1 MQTLIDFRR
10 ELHRYPELSGA
21 ELQTAQRVVSYL
33 RPLGPG
39 CIWENIGGAG
49 VVALFDSGQAGP
61 CLLLR
66 AELDA
71 LPIQEVND
79 FIYRSQYPSVAH
91 KCGHDG
97 HTTILLGVAAALQQ
111 RALRQGKLLLLFQPA
126 EETGAGASAMLD
138 DPQWANIPSPDYVFA
153 LHNLPGYP
161 LGQVVV
167 REGAITASVRSM
179 IIRLFGKT
187 AHAAEPENGHNPA
200 ATLALLLPQLQELS
214 NNEVECDDFRLVT
227 PVHIQVGEKAYGV
240 AAGYG
245 ELHLTIRSWTESVM
259 KTMIESIEHLLS
271 EACQQTG
278 LHYTID
284 WTDVF
289 PGNVNDAGATRQLLS
304 ATRQAGLQAHLRA
317 TPFKWGEDFGCFTQ
331 RYPGAFLG
339 MGAGEEHPALH
350 HPDYDFPDA
359 LLEPAVAL
367 WLALLDELG
376 MY

>member
-1 MQTLIDFRR
+1 VEALIDFRR
-10 ELHRYPELSGA
+10 QLHRYPELSGA
-21 ELQTAQRVVSYL
+21 EVQTAQRVVSYL
-33 RPLGPG
+33 RPLAPSR
-39 CIWENIGGAG
+39 IWDNIGGAG
-49 VVALFDSGQAGP
+49 VVALFDSGHAGP

-79 FIYRSQYPSVAH
+79 FAYRSQYPGVAH

-97 HTTILLGVAAALQQ
+97 HTAILLGVAAALQQ
-111 RALRQGKLLLLFQPA
+111 RALQHGKLLLLFQPA
-126 EETGAGASAMLD
+126 EETGTGASAMLD
-138 DPQWANIPSPDYVFA
+138 DPQWADIPSPDYVFA

-161 LGQVVV
+161 LGQVVL

-200 ATLALLLPQLQELS
+200 VALGILLPQLQALS
-214 NNEVECDDFRLVT
+214 NNEVQCDDFRLVT
-227 PVHIQVGEKAYGV
+227 PVHILVGEKAYGI

-245 ELHLTIRSWTESVM
+245 ELHLTIRSWTELVM
-259 KTMIESIEHLLS
+259 KTMIASIEHLLS
-271 EACQQTG
+271 DACRQTG
-278 LHYTID
+278 LRYTID

-289 PGNVNDAGATRQLLS
+289 PGNVNDAGAIHRLLV

-339 MGAGEEHPALH
+339 MGAGEDLPALH
-350 HPDYDFPDA
+350 NPDYDFPDA
-359 LLEPAVAL
+359 LLEPGIAL
-367 WLALLDELG
+367 WLSLLQEFQ